1 MEIKTDNIART
12 FLLGGEPIVNQF
24 PALQQ
29 SVYGKKLVYFDNGAT
44 TQKPLSVINGI
55 SDYYK
60 TINSNIHRGVHY
72 LSQTATDAYEVSRNA
87 VKDLINARNAH
98 EVIFTKGTTDGINMI
113 ADVLGRYTLKEGDN
127 IIITAM
133 EHHSN
138 IVPWQMICERYGAKL
153 RVIPMTY
160 EGELIMEEFDR
171 LLDDRTKMVSF
182 NYVSNTL
189 GTVNPV
195 KELILKAHAYNVPVF
210 VDAAQAVQ
218 HIAID
223 VQELDCDFLAFS
235 GHKMYG
241 PTGIGI
247 LYGKEEW
254 LEKLPPYQGG
264 GDMIKTVS
272 FEKTEYNDLPFKF
285 EAGTPHIEGAIVLK
299 NAIDFI
305 NALGLKNILDFEN
318 GLLAYLTEQ
327 ILQQVPQVEI
337 IGTAAHKS
345 SVVSMNVKG
354 VHPYDVGVLL
364 DKMGIAVRTGHHCT
378 QPIMDFYCIP
388 GTIRVSLA
396 VYNTADE
403 IDYLISSLKR
413 AIGML
418 V

>member
-1 MEIKTDNIART
+1 MDSLTENITRE
-12 FLLGGEPIVNQF
+12 FLFQGEPVANQF

-29 SVYGKKLVYFDNGAT
+29 SIYGKKLVYFDNGAT
-44 TQKPLSVINGI
+44 TQKPLSVINAI
-55 SDYYK
+55 SEYYQ

-87 VKDLINARNAH
+87 VRDLINARSAH

-113 ADVLGRYTLKEGDN
+113 ADVFGRYALSAGDN
-127 IIITAM
+127 IIISAM

-138 IVPWQMICERYGAKL
+138 IVPWQMICERYGANL
-153 RVIPMTY
+153 RVIPMTQD
-160 EGELIMEEFDR
+160 GELILSEFDK
-171 LLDDRTKMVSF
+171 LLDERTKLVAF

-195 KELILKAHAYNVPVF
+195 REIIARAHANGTLVF

-218 HIAID
+218 HISID

-247 LYGKEEW
+247 LYGKEEH
-254 LEKLPPYQGG
+254 LDKLPPYQGG

-272 FEKTEYNDLPFKF
+272 FEKTEYNELPFKF

-299 NAIDFI
+299 NAVDFL
-305 NALGLKNILDFEN
+305 NTLGLKNIEHFEN
-318 GLLAYLTEQ
+318 DLLSYLTARICEFPE
-327 ILQQVPQVEI
+327 INI
-337 IGTAAHKS
+337 IGTAKHKS
-345 SVVSMNVKG
+345 SVVSMSVTG
-354 VHPYDVGVLL
+354 AHPYDVGVLL

-378 QPIMDFYCIP
+378 QPIMDFYCVP

-403 IDYLISSLKR
+403 IDYLISCLKR
-413 AIGML
+413 ALGML
-418 V
+418 L